1 MLDKIQQLFKIEN
14 DGAHGSKIGARCK
27 IRLPIE
33 MMSLIWYE
41 RLELIEISDVLP
53 VTSWAQTHGQK
64 LFESELRKILPIYVA
79 VRRMRCYK
87 RCFSPSIFEVAS
99 FVTTDIFHILTVI
112 VVLNTTLK
120 DCTVSFT
127 KLNTSLIIFSKKME
141 TNSTERL

>member
-1 MLDKIQQLFKIEN
+1 MDK
-14 DGAHGSKIGARCK
+14 SCWIGAQEIIANLCCCK
-27 IRLPIE
+27 KNDD
-33 MMSLIWYE
+33 
-41 RLELIEISDVLP
+41 DVKND
-53 VTSWAQTHGQK
+53 VS
-64 LFESELRKILPIYVA
+64 
-79 VRRMRCYK
+79 
-87 RCFSPSIFEVAS
+87 SPIFELAS